1 MKIVRGTAVR
11 YIPSPGILYLLPA
24 LIILLAFWII
34 PLIMVFGYSFFHFIY
49 GTHPHFVGFY
59 QYRQLF
65 ANALFWQSVEITLV
79 FAACVVIGGSALSLL
94 FAVLLFRGMRAVGLF
109 RALFFLPYVMPVV
122 ATSTVWLWMY
132 QPSVGVI
139 DRMLS
144 TVGLPGNIGWVNE
157 PRLALLSLII
167 YTIWFS
173 FGFTMLLFMAG
184 LTNVSGEL
192 LEAAEVD
199 GAGPWRLFW
208 NITWPLLSPTT
219 LFVVVINTI
228 NAFQTFTQIYA
239 LTRGG
244 PVNGT
249 TTLTYLIY
257 QTAFDYFHFGS
268 ASATAVIFFLMIMA
282 LTGLQFGISRRAVYY
297 GG

>member
-1 MKIVRGTAVR
+1 MNPVKHTPQQKG
-11 YIPSPGILYLLPA
+11 LWYLFPA
-24 LIILLAFWII
+24 LLVLGVFWVI
-34 PLIMVFGYSFFHFIY
+34 PLFMVFGYSFFHFIY
-49 GTHPHFVGFY
+49 GTHPHFVGFSQY
-59 QYRQLF
+59 QQLF
-65 ANALFWQSVEITLV
+65 ASGLFWQSVRTTLI
-79 FAACVVIGGSALSLL
+79 FAVCVVIGGSTISLVS
-94 FAVLLFRGMRAVGLF
+94 AVLLFRGIRAVGLF
-109 RALFFLPYVMPVV
+109 RALYFLPYVMPVV

-139 DRMLS
+139 DRILS
-144 TVGLPGNIGWVNE
+144 LMGLPANIGWVNE
-157 PRLALLSLII
+157 PRLALISLIV

-184 LTNVSGEL
+184 LTNVSREL

-199 GAGPWRLFW
+199 GASPWRQFW
-208 NITWPLLSPTT
+208 SITWPLLSPTT

-244 PVNGT
+244 PVNST

-257 QTAFDYFHFGS
+257 ETAFNYFHFGG
-268 ASATAVIFFLMIMA
+268 ASATAVVFFLLILA
-282 LTGLQFGISRRAVYY
+282 LTGFQFWVSRKAVYY

>member
-1 MKIVRGTAVR
+1 MKTIKH
-11 YIPSPGILYLLPA
+11 SPPHKGFWYLLPA
-24 LIILLAFWII
+24 LIILGVFWMI
-34 PLIMVFGYSFFHFIY
+34 PLVMVFGYSFFHFIY
-49 GTHPHFVGFY
+49 GTHPHFVGLSQY
-59 QYRQLF
+59 QQLF
-65 ANALFWQSVEITLV
+65 TSSLFWLSLRTTLI
-79 FAACVVIGGSALSLL
+79 FAAAVVIGGSAISLL
-94 FAVLLFRGMRAVGLF
+94 FAVLLFRGIRAVGLF

-139 DRMLS
+139 DRIFAM
-144 TVGLPGNIGWVNE
+144 VGLPGNIGWVNE
-157 PRLALLSLII
+157 PRLALISLII

-184 LTNVSGEL
+184 LTNISREL

-199 GAGPWRLFW
+199 GASPWRQFW
-208 NITWPLLSPTT
+208 SITWPLLSPTT

-257 QTAFDYFHFGS
+257 ETAFNYFHFGG
-268 ASATAVIFFLMIMA
+268 ASATAVVFFLLILA
-282 LTGLQFGISRRAVYY
+282 LTGLQFWISRKAVYY

>member
-1 MKIVRGTAVR
+1 MNTVKHTPQQKG
-11 YIPSPGILYLLPA
+11 LWYLFPA
-24 LIILLAFWII
+24 LLVLGVFWVI
-34 PLIMVFGYSFFHFIY
+34 PLFMVFGYSFFHFIY
-49 GTHPHFVGFY
+49 GTHPHFVGFSQY
-59 QYRQLF
+59 QQLF
-65 ANALFWQSVEITLV
+65 ASGLFWQSVRTTLI
-79 FAACVVIGGSALSLL
+79 FAVCVVIGGSTISLV
-94 FAVLLFRGMRAVGLF
+94 FAVLLFRGIRAVGLF
-109 RALFFLPYVMPVV
+109 RALYFLPYVMPVV

-139 DRMLS
+139 DRILS
-144 TVGLPGNIGWVNE
+144 LMGLPGNIGWVNE
-157 PRLALLSLII
+157 PRLALISLIV

-184 LTNVSGEL
+184 LTNVSREL

-199 GAGPWRLFW
+199 GASPWRQFW
-208 NITWPLLSPTT
+208 SITWPLLSPTT
-219 LFVVVINTI
+219 LFVVIINTI

-244 PVNGT
+244 PVNST

-257 QTAFDYFHFGS
+257 ETAFNYFHFGG
-268 ASATAVIFFLMIMA
+268 ASATAVVFFLLILA
-282 LTGLQFGISRRAVYY
+282 LTGFQFWVSRKAVYY